1 MSLQSECVE
10 TAQEM
15 VEEVMLEKKEL
26 VEHLNAMHQRIEGEK
41 DLAVKALL
49 KVECMDEKYRSIEA
63 LSKVVASLQRVL
75 EEEEMIPPGS
85 GKRGDLARQNSDS
98 AAPAP
103 LCEHATWPLREH
115 PARLGR
121 DARAAS
127 EPLHISTSPS
137 SNKAAALARS
147 LSEPTRSWRR
157 ASTELARS
165 LSESS
170 KQLPTQVRRTLAKR
184 ARRVSSS
191 VLRTIGWSPAFPE
204 RFGTRPWDYSV

>member
-15 VEEVMLEKKEL
+15 VEEVMLEKNEL

-85 GKRGDLARQNSDS
+85 GK
-98 AAPAP
+98 
-103 LCEHATWPLREH
+103 
-115 PARLGR
+115 
-121 DARAAS
+121 
-127 EPLHISTSPS
+127 
-137 SNKAAALARS
+137 
-147 LSEPTRSWRR
+147 
-157 ASTELARS
+157 
-165 LSESS
+165 
-170 KQLPTQVRRTLAKR
+170 
-184 ARRVSSS
+184 
-191 VLRTIGWSPAFPE
+191 
-204 RFGTRPWDYSV
+204 